1 MKTILSIILIC
12 TGFLFASGGKFP
24 ALEKE
29 ISRGNFTKAS
39 KMIDSLIASNSL
51 SLQEVNDLRFEKDKM
66 ERIRLDF
73 RKSVSDI
80 LPYIKKYYPQA
91 DEKMLEKWEH
101 DNSLEMMVIDGQK
114 KYFNRAAS
122 NLFLINKKAK
132 LQKEK
137 IDGSKDALKDFLKVH
152 VPKIEKDSKAENSRL
167 VDPVK
172 MHITYTLTVK
182 PNVVPD
188 GETIRCWLPYPR
200 EGHQRQSDIKL
211 LSVNDRNYI
220 LADNDNMQR
229 TLYME
234 KEAVKDEP
242 TVFKMELS
250 YTCSSEWF
258 NIDPLKVKPYDKSSE
273 LYKTNTSERA
283 PHIVFSDNIKNLSKK
298 IVGKETNPYLKAR
311 LIFKWINDNIP
322 WAGAREYST
331 IDNIPEYALK
341 NRHGDCGIKT
351 LLFMTLAR
359 YNGIPTKW
367 QSGWMMHP
375 VEVNLHDWCEA
386 YFEGYGWVPVD
397 QSFGIQDY
405 SKDDRVKYFYTN
417 GLDSYRFTVND
428 DFSKPLSPRKE
439 FPRSETVDFQRGE
452 VEWKGGNLYFDKWN
466 YDMDIKYDEDT
477 AQK

>member
-1 MKTILSIILIC
+1 MKKLIS
-12 TGFLFASGGKFP
+12 FLLIASSLFASPGKFSSIK
-24 ALEKE
+24 KE
-29 ISRGNFTKAS
+29 ISQGNFTKAS

-51 SLQEVNDLRFEKDKM
+51 SVAEVNEAKFEKDKM

-73 RKSVSDI
+73 QKTSDDI
-80 LPYIKKYYPQA
+80 LKYVKKYYPDA
-91 DEKMLEKWEH
+91 DNKMLEKWEK
-101 DNSLEMMVIDGQK
+101 DYSLESKVIDGQK
-114 KYFNRAAS
+114 RYFNRAAS

-137 IDGSKDALKDFLKVH
+137 VDPSQDALKNFLSSH
-152 VPKIEKDSKAENSRL
+152 VPQIVKDSDEGSKKL

-172 MHITYTLTVK
+172 MHIIYTLTVK

-200 EGHQRQSDIKL
+200 EGNSRQTDIKL
-211 LSVNDRNYI
+211 LSVNDHNYI
-220 LADNDNMQR
+220 LSDNENLQR

-234 KEAVKDEP
+234 KEAVKDKP
-242 TVFKMELS
+242 TVFRMELS

-258 NIDPLKVKPYDKSSE
+258 NIAPGKIKPYDKSSE
-273 LYKTNTSERA
+273 LYKTYTSERD
-283 PHIVFSDNIKNLSKK
+283 PHIVFSDNIKKLSKQ

-331 IDNIPEYALK
+331 IENIPEYALK

-405 SKDDRVKYFYTN
+405 SKDDKVKFFYTN
-417 GLDSYRFTVND
+417 GLDSYRYAVND
-428 DFSKPLSPRKE
+428 DYSKDLSPKKE

-466 YDMDIKYDEDT
+466 YDMDIKYNEDT
-477 AQK
+477 AKK

>member
-1 MKTILSIILIC
+1 MKTLIS
-12 TGFLFASGGKFP
+12 FLLIAGSLYASPGKFSS
-24 ALEKE
+24 LKQE
-29 ISRGNFTKAS
+29 ISKGNFTKAS
-39 KMIDSLIASNSL
+39 KMIDSLVASNSL
-51 SLQEVNDLRFEKDKM
+51 TIAEVNDLKFEKDKM
-66 ERIRLDF
+66 DRIRLDF
-73 RKSVSDI
+73 QKTADDI
-80 LPYIKKYYPQA
+80 LKYVKKYYPEA
-91 DEKMLEKWEH
+91 DNKMLEKWEK
-101 DNSLEMMVIDGQK
+101 DYSLESAIIDGQK
-114 KYFNRAAS
+114 RYFNRAAS

-132 LQKEK
+132 LKKEK
-137 IDGSKDALKDFLKVH
+137 VEGSKDALKDFLKTH
-152 VPKIEKDSKAENSRL
+152 VPQVVKDSEEGKSK
-167 VDPVK
+167 VTDPVK

-200 EGHQRQSDIKL
+200 EGKERQTDIKL
-211 LSVNDRNYI
+211 LSVNDKNYI
-220 LADNDNMQR
+220 LSDKDNLQR

-234 KEAVKDEP
+234 KDAVKDEP
-242 TVFKMELS
+242 TVFRMELS

-258 NIDPLKVKPYDKSSE
+258 NIEPGDVKPYDKSSE
-273 LYKTNTSERA
+273 FYKTYTSERA
-283 PHIVFSDNIKNLSKK
+283 PHIVFSENIKKLSKQ
-298 IVGKETNPYLKAR
+298 IVGRETNPYLKAR

-331 IDNIPEYALK
+331 LENIPEYALK

-359 YNGIPTKW
+359 YNGIPAKW

-405 SKDDRVKYFYTN
+405 SKDNKVKYFYTN
-417 GLDSYRFTVND
+417 GLDSYRYVVND
-428 DFSKPLSPRKE
+428 DFSKELSPRKE

-466 YDMDIKYDEDT
+466 YNMDIKYNEDT

>member
-1 MKTILSIILIC
+1 MKTLIS
-12 TGFLFASGGKFP
+12 FLLIAGSLYASPGKFSS
-24 ALEKE
+24 LKQE
-29 ISRGNFTKAS
+29 ISKGNFTKAS
-39 KMIDSLIASNSL
+39 KMIDSLVASNSL
-51 SLQEVNDLRFEKDKM
+51 TIAEVNDLKFEKDKM
-66 ERIRLDF
+66 DRVRLDF
-73 RKSVSDI
+73 QKTADDI
-80 LPYIKKYYPQA
+80 LKYVKKYYPEA
-91 DEKMLEKWEH
+91 DNKMLEKWEK
-101 DNSLEMMVIDGQK
+101 DYSLESAIIDGQK
-114 KYFNRAAS
+114 RYFNRAAS

-132 LQKEK
+132 LQKAKVE
-137 IDGSKDALKDFLKVH
+137 GSKDALKDFLKTH
-152 VPKIEKDSKAENSRL
+152 VPQVVKDSEEGKSK
-167 VDPVK
+167 VTDPVK
-172 MHITYTLTVK
+172 MHVTYTLTVK

-200 EGHQRQSDIKL
+200 EGKERQTDIKL
-211 LSVNDRNYI
+211 LSVNDKNYI
-220 LADNDNMQR
+220 LSDKDNLQR

-242 TVFKMELS
+242 TVFRMELS

-258 NIDPLKVKPYDKSSE
+258 NIEPGHVKPYDKSSE
-273 LYKTNTSERA
+273 LYKTYTSERA
-283 PHIVFSDNIKNLSKK
+283 PHIVFSENIKKLSKQ
-298 IVGKETNPYLKAR
+298 IVGRETNPYLKAR
-311 LIFKWINDNIP
+311 RIFKWINDNIP

-331 IDNIPEYALK
+331 LENIPEYALK

-359 YNGIPTKW
+359 YNGIPAKW

-405 SKDDRVKYFYTN
+405 AKDNKVKYFYTN
-417 GLDSYRFTVND
+417 GLDSYRYTVND
-428 DFSKPLSPRKE
+428 DFSKDLSPRKE

-466 YDMDIKYDEDT
+466 YNMDIKYNEDT